1 MRRGLT
7 LAELVLSLMVVTL
20 VMGAATSAVLLV
32 TRAAPA
38 SAGEAAAAGA
48 AAEALHRIG
57 VELRY
62 ATALTRQHAR
72 RPAFLVADRGH
83 GAAGPEQIEYEWS
96 GAPGDPLVRRYN
108 GASETLLE
116 RVHAVR
122 FEYQVAQGLSGSADD
137 RLGSIAVQVQLTS
150 DTGSA
155 WRTEVM
161 LLNELDPDGNA
172 VSK

>member
-1 MRRGLT
+1 AGGAGRAAGRRRGTRRHGGRAERRGLGGGAVSGSLAMRRGLT

-96 GAPGDPLVRRYN
+96 G
-108 GASETLLE
+108 
-116 RVHAVR
+116 
-122 FEYQVAQGLSGSADD
+122 
-137 RLGSIAVQVQLTS
+137 
-150 DTGSA
+150 
-155 WRTEVM
+155 
-161 LLNELDPDGNA
+161 
-172 VSK
+172 